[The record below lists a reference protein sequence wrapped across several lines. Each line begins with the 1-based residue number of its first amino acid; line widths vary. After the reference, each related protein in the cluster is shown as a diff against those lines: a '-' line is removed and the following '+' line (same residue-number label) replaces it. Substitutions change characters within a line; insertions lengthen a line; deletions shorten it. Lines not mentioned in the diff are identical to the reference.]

1 MLTWEEAVQAV
12 SGEATGGRPGLAIP
26 AVATDS
32 RRVEPGALF
41 VCLRGEH
48 FDGHAFALQALS
60 EGAGGIL
67 AQAGVAIDVPP
78 STPIIRVPDTL
89 RALGDLARAWRR
101 KHGGV
106 VVAVTGSSGKTSTKE
121 MLAAYFGKRYQVLKT
136 EANYN
141 NEIGVPLTL
150 LGLRPE
156 HELAI
161 VEMGM
166 RAEGEIAYLASVA
179 EPDVGVVTNVGSAH
193 IGRLG
198 SREAIAR
205 AKAELWRH
213 MPEGKTAIVPF
224 DDPLASREAGAWG
237 GKIVSWSLSE
247 PAATVWSHDV
257 RRAGEGQVFTVYWKA
272 GRGLGF
278 GRAEVK
284 LPFWGD
290 HHRANALMA
299 VATGWALGIAPEPR
313 LELRPDNLPGR
324 ARQLD
329 VAGVLVTDDAY
340 NANPESMR
348 AALKAFSELPGHGRR
363 IAVIGDM
370 AELGEFAP
378 EAHREVGAYAAKLG
392 LDEIVGLG
400 TLAAGYCAGA
410 GEQVACTHFTDAAA
424 AVDHLASRLQP
435 GDRVLLKASRAGR
448 FETVIERLAARL
460 EGRRA

>member
-1 MLTWEEAVQAV
+1 MLTWDEAVQAV
-12 SGEATGGRPGLAIP
+12 GGESTGGKADMAIP

-32 RRVEPGALF
+32 RRVEAGSLF
-41 VCLRGEH
+41 VCLKGEH

-60 EGAGGIL
+60 EGAAGIV
-67 AQAGVAIDVPP
+67 AQAGAVLDVPP
-78 STPIIRVPDTL
+78 LTPIVRVPDTL

-106 VVAVTGSSGKTSTKE
+106 VVAITGSSGKTSTKE
-121 MLAAYFGKRYQVLKT
+121 MLAAYFGKRLAVHKT

-166 RAEGEIAYLASVA
+166 RAEGEIAYLTNVA
-179 EPDVGVVTNVGSAH
+179 EPDVGVITNIGTAH

-198 SREAIAR
+198 SQTAIAR
-205 AKAELWRH
+205 AKGELWRNL
-213 MPEGKTAIVPF
+213 PAGKTAVVPF
-224 DDPLASREAGAWG
+224 DDELASREAGAWG
-237 GKIVSWSLSE
+237 GKIVTWSLTE
-247 PAATVWSHDV
+247 PAATVWAHDARQV
-257 RRAGEGQVFTVYWKA
+257 GEGQVFTAYWKA

-284 LPFWGD
+284 LPYWGD

-299 VATGWALGIAPEPR
+299 IATGWALGIAPEAR
-313 LELRPDNLPGR
+313 VELRPDNLPGR

-348 AALKAFSELPGHGRR
+348 AALKAFAELPGRGKRV
-363 IAVIGDM
+363 AVLGDM
-370 AELGEFAP
+370 AELGDFADD
-378 EAHREVGAYAAKLG
+378 AHRDVGAYAAKLG
-392 LDEIVGLG
+392 LDQIVGLG
-400 TLAAGYCAGA
+400 GLAAGYCAGA
-410 GEQVACTHFTDAAA
+410 EDAAPCAHFTDVDA
-424 AVDHLASRLQP
+424 AVDHLAGLLQP